1 MHKWLADF
9 SKPIY
14 KRIKI
19 CCKSMYSKNNWKN
32 NFFVRA
38 SSLINFRKFTIFSTF
53 HNSILINKPCVYSI
67 VLPFV
72 PSPQQLYYNNKYNKM
87 FATRSWI
94 FFLCFGL
101 AFFGCLSSL
110 SFEFTYTFIALA
122 LRLRVIPVKWSDILT
137 LWLNCLKL
145 IIDSFCFLLRNKSF

>member
-87 FATRSWI
+87 YSTRSWI
-94 FFLCFGL
+94 FFLMFWFS
-101 AFFGCLSSL
+101 FFRLFIESFIRVYLYIHSTSTEIAGYTRKMKWYFDFVIKLS
-110 SFEFTYTFIALA
+110 E
-122 LRLRVIPVKWSDILT
+122 
-137 LWLNCLKL
+137 
-145 IIDSFCFLLRNKSF
+145 IDNWFLLFPTEK